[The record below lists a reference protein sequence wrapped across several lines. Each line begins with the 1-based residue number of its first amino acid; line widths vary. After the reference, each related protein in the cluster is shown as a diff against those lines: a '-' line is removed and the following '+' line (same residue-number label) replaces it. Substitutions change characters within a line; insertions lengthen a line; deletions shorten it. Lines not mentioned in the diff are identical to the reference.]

1 MNKLETGQVLT
12 NPHCIF
18 DYSYFGQILFRVYF
32 KGGYINEKDK
42 VETIRKLCENQY
54 IVSIYELSGE
64 YELVIEIE
72 SPNPSRF
79 NKEIKKVR
87 EFIPTLDNYKVIL
100 NVFTRIYPRT
110 YLLPENSNLLS
121 SSQEIIIGGDRAI
134 EKFNQEEMNIM
145 KNLLE
150 NPKIRFT
157 ALAKKSNLNSK
168 TALKIY
174 KNLQK
179 RKVIKGLKYTLDTNK
194 LSINKFILFLKLHN
208 VSPERDLKLL
218 EYLSQ
223 TKEIIQINKTVGD
236 WDVEIDIES
245 LDKAHIR
252 YILTQIRE
260 EFKDLIENFNIM
272 EFYQVHKKSYL
283 PQYLFNTE

>member
-1 MNKLETGQVLT
+1 M
-12 NPHCIF
+12 F
-18 DYSYFGQILFRVYF
+18 FSSILLR
-32 KGGYINEKDK
+32 
-42 VETIRKLCENQY
+42 
-54 IVSIYELSGE
+54 
-64 YELVIEIE
+64 
-72 SPNPSRF
+72 
-79 NKEIKKVR
+79 
-87 EFIPTLDNYKVIL
+87 
-100 NVFTRIYPRT
+100 
-110 YLLPENSNLLS
+110 ENSNSSLTTTSLS
-121 SSQEIIIGGDRAI
+121 
-134 EKFNQEEMNIM
+134 EK
-145 KNLLE
+145 L
-150 NPKIRFT
+150 
-157 ALAKKSNLNSK
+157 
-168 TALKIY
+168 
-174 KNLQK
+174 
-179 RKVIKGLKYTLDTNK
+179 
-194 LSINKFILFLKLHN
+194 FILFLKLHN